1 MITQEQAEKIIALLE
16 KIESNTSSIETYVY
30 DVDKISKNV
39 EEIKNLLE
47 NKE

>member
-30 DVDKISKNV
+30 DVAKISKNV